1 MLLIKFIELLYNIF
15 RLSGCYQVQRVWKAH
30 RLMLF
35 KRFAHARGQHALVF
49 IANMKFSSARSR
61 HTSAVLIQRRT
72 RVFLA
77 LTTRKRTL
85 ANIAR
90 QLMLNNAAIKVQA
103 FVRCHMVRRSYAAE
117 RTQGLAYAKLMV
129 CRCFVL
135 SCSYLFYK
143 INSNVFCLDYSGL
156 GRRRCGRRDGVVS
169 LPDGYP
175 EVGR

>member
-117 RTQGLAYAKLMV
+117 RTQGLAYAKLMTILGWEGEDV
-129 CRCFVL
+129 EGEMVL
-135 SCSYLFYK
+135 FHYQMDILKSEGDK
-143 INSNVFCLDYSGL
+143 AVQ
-156 GRRRCGRRDGVVS
+156 
-169 LPDGYP
+169 
-175 EVGR
+175 